1 MSPALISVVIF
12 GTAIAFHVVLLKY
25 VMELEKKPNCECS
38 KVWQRDFIK
47 YYLIASLV
55 FLSVSVLRVLL
66 GIKNNV
72 LTLTVSTVMQL
83 LGLVNLFVMF
93 FYTQKLKNTSCA
105 CTEDWR
111 RTFMNVYSLIMLAFF
126 PIVTIIL
133 LAFALLSGKTIM
145 PPKSAKLYKSPRK

>member
-1 MSPALISVVIF
+1 MLPSLLSVVIF
-12 GTAIAFHVVLLKY
+12 GIAITFHVVLLKY

-38 KVWQRDFIK
+38 KTWQRDFIK
-47 YYLIASLV
+47 YYLVASLV

-66 GIKNNV
+66 GIKNNA

-93 FYTQKLKNTSCA
+93 FYTQKLKNSDCA
-105 CTEDWR
+105 CSEDWR

-133 LAFALLSGKTIM
+133 LAFALLSGKTVSASSLKS
-145 PPKSAKLYKSPRK
+145 PKSVRK